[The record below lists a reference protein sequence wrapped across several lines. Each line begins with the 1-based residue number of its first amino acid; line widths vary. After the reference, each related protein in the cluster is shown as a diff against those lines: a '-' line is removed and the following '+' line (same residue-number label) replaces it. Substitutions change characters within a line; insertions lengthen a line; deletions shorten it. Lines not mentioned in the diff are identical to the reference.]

1 MPKIYRNQVMM
12 STSLDQHG
20 ERFTEE
26 ELRACFEQMVPEE
39 LMTAHH
45 DPSLPLFA
53 KSLNKRLEQ
62 HKDGEWAILADI
74 EVYDEERLKEFGGYS
89 VTVKCGGRRF
99 VEKDPAIEIMFN
111 PRIVDT
117 ESMLS
122 LCAYFA
128 TEDIPIDA
136 IYLKQK
142 SAELPLMIGVGF
154 TFVAGSIAVGF
165 LREIGKDIYAQLKK
179 RLANACREAE
189 KKDGQGRICEC
200 RITFHIERDKGHID
214 IYTSVTADDLD
225 WMVDHGLSVEEIERQ
240 IGELARIED
249 VKKATLKLDR
259 GRAVWEVVMVIMQDD
274 QVVVRQQ

>member
-12 STSLDQHG
+12 STSLDRHG
-20 ERFTEE
+20 EQFTEE
-26 ELRACFEQMVPEE
+26 ELRDCFEQMVPEE

-45 DPSLPLFA
+45 DPSLPPFA
-53 KSLNKRLEQ
+53 KSLNKRLVQ
-62 HKDGEWAILADI
+62 HEDGEWKILADI

-122 LCAYFA
+122 LCAEFA
-128 TEDIPIDA
+128 TEDLPIDA

-142 SAELPLMIGVGF
+142 SAELPLMIAVGF

-189 KKDGQGRICEC
+189 MKDGQGRICEC
-200 RITFHIERDKGHID
+200 RITFHIEREKGRID

-225 WMVDHGLSVEEIERQ
+225 WMVDHGLSPEEIERK